1 MKKVKLLFIG
11 AISLVVFGVLLPQ
24 PIQALLVMIDTP
36 VKNYF
41 MTHALSL
48 CVIVGLIQGISEECG
63 YYFVLK
69 QISKREQSESLP
81 FWYGLGRSLLHT
93 LFDIG
98 TIIVTFSN
106 IWVFVF
112 AIVSRMFSFAAMM
125 KLTMIDFF
133 SYQKKKILYLG
144 LSVLLHAILNGIL
157 YAYELQILNVIA
169 NFDIW
174 FMIVYSIIVIAVS
187 SVICRKE

>member
-1 MKKVKLLFIG
+1 MKLLFIG
-11 AISLVVFGVLLPQ
+11 AISLVVFGLLLPQ

-36 VKNYF
+36 VKNFF

-48 CVIVGLIQGISEECG
+48 CVVVGLIQGISEEGG

-69 QISKREQSESLP
+69 QISKREQSKSLP
-81 FWYGLGRSLLHT
+81 FWFGLGRSSLHT

-98 TIIVTFSN
+98 TIIVSFSN

-125 KLTMIDFF
+125 KLTMIDYVSF
-133 SYQKKKILYLG
+133 QKKKVSYLG
-144 LSVLLHAILNGIL
+144 LSILLHAVLNGVL
-157 YAYELQILNVIA
+157 YAYELQKLNVIA

-174 FMIVYSIIVIAVS
+174 FMIVYSVVVIVLS